1 MLKSY
6 TIRIARQISDTAE
19 EIYAGHV
26 IDMRQDLAAVFH
38 CILDSRIVG
47 TNECSP
53 KLAITALQEK
63 LSRSDASRF
72 SKVLELVYR
81 PRPASASGVLPP
93 KAVAE
98 KICETLLKHGD
109 AIVFPHDIEA
119 VLLRSGDLD
128 AVPDAD
134 VLMPNV
140 ALSGEDIFRIRTMPT
155 TDWGF

>member
-1 MLKSY
+1 MLKNY
-6 TIRIARQISDTAE
+6 TVCVARQISNTAE

-26 IDMRQDLAAVFH
+26 LDMRQDLAAVFH

-53 KLAITALQEK
+53 KLAITALREK
-63 LSRSDASRF
+63 ISRSDASRF

-81 PRPASASGVLPP
+81 GVLPP

-98 KICETLLKHGD
+98 KICEILLKHGS
-109 AIVFPHDIEA
+109 AIVLPHDIEA
-119 VLLRSGDLD
+119 VLLRSGDLC

-134 VLMPNV
+134 VLVPNA
-140 ALSGEDIFRIRTMPT
+140 ALSGEDVFRIRTVPT
-155 TDWGF
+155 IDWGF

>member
-1 MLKSY
+1 MLKNY
-6 TIRIARQISDTAE
+6 TVCVARQISNTAE

-26 IDMRQDLAAVFH
+26 IDKRQDLAAVFH

-53 KLAITALQEK
+53 KLAITALREK

-81 PRPASASGVLPP
+81 PRPASASGVLSP

-98 KICETLLKHGD
+98 KICETLLKHRD
-109 AIVFPHDIEA
+109 AIVLPHDIEA

-128 AVPDAD
+128 VVPDAD
-134 VLMPNV
+134 VLVPNM
-140 ALSGEDIFRIRTMPT
+140 ALSGEDVFRIRTVPT